1 MPGQRDMLFTSK
13 KKKEKNVFH
22 KTVETVKIK
31 FNKQVVVFK
40 SKWQEL
46 KPTKSINV
54 LTSNIFSGSV
64 LVLLIRQENVLLF
77 LNFFKYQ
84 DFNSI

>member
-54 LTSNIFSGSV
+54 LTTNIFSGSIFFLFFGFGFADPTRKCA
-64 LVLLIRQENVLLF
+64 LVFKF
-77 LNFFKYQ
+77 L
-84 DFNSI
+84 